1 MDPEP
6 YNSSVHWAESLQQ
19 LNNSLSLVSVRR
31 TISSE
36 KGHCRTNF
44 KYLAPQDAL
53 EVMNGTDTV
62 MVSRL
67 D

>member
-1 MDPEP
+1 
-6 YNSSVHWAESLQQ
+6 LQQ